1 MRYTA
6 DYKFFLK
13 QARRGIPRF
22 ALGLYKTYMHILYL
36 TQFFCPPDGAGNTR
50 SYEVARRWVLAGHKV
65 TVVTS
70 SARMPETY
78 GVGQYRLDGIDLS
91 VVRGTRGARDSCFRS
106 GLRFS
111 IAAMWRAAR
120 VDGPDVIV
128 AETSS
133 SSVMAP
139 GLIASKVMAAPLVL
153 EVRDIQI
160 DGELNK
166 EYGRPTISDRISNSL
181 KRLVYRSGDHC
192 LALGSGIKDALLSFG
207 VLEDAITIS
216 PDGCDSSLF
225 RVPADH
231 GATLLEAHPY
241 LRGGPLVVYG
251 GAMDAAH
258 GVSYFVHIAAAVRSI
273 DPSIRFVICG
283 SGPTR
288 EDIRTDA
295 LHIGVLEQNLW
306 LIPPL
311 PKHRMP
317 ELLSL
322 ATVLMSLFDR
332 GQAGRPRSFSK
343 MFDALAAGKPLV
355 LNHGGA
361 HVDLV
366 ESRGAGLILSP
377 GDIETAARDLA
388 DFVRDDEALHRAGEQ
403 AAALADGR
411 FNRDKL
417 AGEYRALLEAVAQAD
432 PAPQRRRRRSLA
444 LKRTFDFVVAAAV
457 LVLLSPVFL
466 ILAFIILIKMG
477 WPILFSQVRPGLG
490 GKPFRLSKFRTMK
503 NTEDGAGNL
512 LSDGE
517 RITALGRFLRRTSV
531 DELPEL
537 FNVLKGDMSL
547 VGPRPL
553 LMEYLPYYDTDQER
567 RHTVRPGMTGLA
579 QVNGRNDL
587 TWEEKFEL
595 DVWYVDNRSLWLDLK
610 ILCRTV
616 WIVFTGQGVSAPGHD
631 SMPRFDE
638 IMARTQGAED
648 V

>member
-1 MRYTA
+1 MLLCDQYLHEYFLIDPTIN
-6 DYKFFLK
+6 DFFLK
-13 QARRGIPRF
+13 DEWTKKNKRGIQPNIYSEKY
-22 ALGLYKTYMHILYL
+22 YK
-36 TQFFCPPDGAGNTR
+36 
-50 SYEVARRWVLAGHKV
+50 
-65 TVVTS
+65 
-70 SARMPETY
+70 
-78 GVGQYRLDGIDLS
+78 
-91 VVRGTRGARDSCFRS
+91 DS
-106 GLRFS
+106 LN
-111 IAAMWRAAR
+111 
-120 VDGPDVIV
+120 
-128 AETSS
+128 
-133 SSVMAP
+133 
-139 GLIASKVMAAPLVL
+139 
-153 EVRDIQI
+153 
-160 DGELNK
+160 LNK
-166 EYGRPTISDRISNSL
+166 KYL
-181 KRLVYRSGDHC
+181 KIL
-192 LALGSGIKDALLSFG
+192 KD
-207 VLEDAITIS
+207 
-216 PDGCDSSLF
+216 
-225 RVPADH
+225 
-231 GATLLEAHPY
+231 
-241 LRGGPLVVYG
+241 
-251 GAMDAAH
+251 
-258 GVSYFVHIAAAVRSI
+258 
-273 DPSIRFVICG
+273 
-283 SGPTR
+283 
-288 EDIRTDA
+288 
-295 LHIGVLEQNLW
+295 
-306 LIPPL
+306 
-311 PKHRMP
+311 K
-317 ELLSL
+317 EL
-322 ATVLMSLFDR
+322 
-332 GQAGRPRSFSK
+332 
-343 MFDALAAGKPLV
+343 
-355 LNHGGA
+355 
-361 HVDLV
+361 
-366 ESRGAGLILSP
+366 
-377 GDIETAARDLA
+377 
-388 DFVRDDEALHRAGEQ
+388 
-403 AAALADGR
+403 
-411 FNRDKL
+411 
-417 AGEYRALLEAVAQAD
+417 
-432 PAPQRRRRRSLA
+432 

>member
-1 MRYTA
+1 M
-6 DYKFFLK
+6 
-13 QARRGIPRF
+13 
-22 ALGLYKTYMHILYL
+22 
-36 TQFFCPPDGAGNTR
+36 
-50 SYEVARRWVLAGHKV
+50 
-65 TVVTS
+65 
-70 SARMPETY
+70 
-78 GVGQYRLDGIDLS
+78 
-91 VVRGTRGARDSCFRS
+91 
-106 GLRFS
+106 
-111 IAAMWRAAR
+111 
-120 VDGPDVIV
+120 
-128 AETSS
+128 
-133 SSVMAP
+133 
-139 GLIASKVMAAPLVL
+139 
-153 EVRDIQI
+153 
-160 DGELNK
+160 
-166 EYGRPTISDRISNSL
+166 
-181 KRLVYRSGDHC
+181 
-192 LALGSGIKDALLSFG
+192 
-207 VLEDAITIS
+207 
-216 PDGCDSSLF
+216 
-225 RVPADH
+225 
-231 GATLLEAHPY
+231 
-241 LRGGPLVVYG
+241 
-251 GAMDAAH
+251 
-258 GVSYFVHIAAAVRSI
+258 
-273 DPSIRFVICG
+273 
-283 SGPTR
+283 
-288 EDIRTDA
+288 
-295 LHIGVLEQNLW
+295 
-306 LIPPL
+306 
-311 PKHRMP
+311 
-317 ELLSL
+317 
-322 ATVLMSLFDR
+322 
-332 GQAGRPRSFSK
+332 
-343 MFDALAAGKPLV
+343 
-355 LNHGGA
+355 
-361 HVDLV
+361 
-366 ESRGAGLILSP
+366 
-377 GDIETAARDLA
+377 
-388 DFVRDDEALHRAGEQ
+388 
-403 AAALADGR
+403 
-411 FNRDKL
+411 
-417 AGEYRALLEAVAQAD
+417 
-432 PAPQRRRRRSLA
+432 A